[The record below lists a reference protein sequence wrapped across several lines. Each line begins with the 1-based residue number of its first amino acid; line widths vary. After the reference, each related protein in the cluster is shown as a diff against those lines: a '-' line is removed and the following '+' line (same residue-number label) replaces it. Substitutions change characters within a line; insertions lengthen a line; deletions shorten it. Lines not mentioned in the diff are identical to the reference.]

1 MDLHPETTNPAAE
14 ITDVITRFNAALNA
28 HDIEAMMALMT
39 QDCVFE
45 NTTPPPKGT
54 RYEGHPSLRAFW
66 FGFFGSAADQSI
78 ECEELFSAADR
89 AVMRWTY
96 RWKEMDGKPA
106 FLRGVDIYKV
116 RDGKIAE
123 KLSYVKG

>member
-1 MDLHPETTNPAAE
+1 MDLHPETADPAAE
-14 ITDVITRFNAALNA
+14 ITDVITRFNDALNA
-28 HDIEAMMALMT
+28 HDIETMMALMT

-45 NTTPPPKGT
+45 NTAPAPRGT

-66 FGFFGSAADQSI
+66 FDFFGSATEQSI
-78 ECEELFSAADR
+78 ECEELFSTANR

-96 RWKEMDGKPA
+96 RWKNSEGKAA